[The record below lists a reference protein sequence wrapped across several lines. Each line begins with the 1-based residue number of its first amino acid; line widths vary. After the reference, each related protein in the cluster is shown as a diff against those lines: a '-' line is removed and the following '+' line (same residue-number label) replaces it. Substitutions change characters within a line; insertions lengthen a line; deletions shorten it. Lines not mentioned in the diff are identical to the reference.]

1 MRVRFYM
8 DGNALND
15 IELPDG
21 TTSFEQDGDS
31 IEIDAP
37 PIEIR
42 GHFYELR
49 TERLLY
55 LVEDEA

>member
-1 MRVRFYM
+1 M